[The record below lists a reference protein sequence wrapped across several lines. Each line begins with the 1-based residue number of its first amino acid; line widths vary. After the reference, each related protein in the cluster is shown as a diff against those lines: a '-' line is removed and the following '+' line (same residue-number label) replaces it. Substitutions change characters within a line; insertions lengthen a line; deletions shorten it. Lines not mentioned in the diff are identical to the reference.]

1 MNDFQETADR
11 VEIEALRGEFTDAA
25 MMRDRARLA
34 GLFTPDG
41 VLRMP
46 NVPVELVGREEIRSG
61 GERLQSQ
68 WDFFVQN
75 SHPGVI
81 RIDGDTAT
89 GRTYM
94 QEIARLLDGRS
105 GQNFAIYHDT
115 YRRTPEG
122 WKFAE
127 RVYEVRYADTTPL
140 PGSAP
145 GPDTRAHDSGGTG
158 DADRAHDSDRAH
170 GSGRADRAGDI
181 GRADRAGDSGRAPG
195 AGEAG
200 APVTRGA
207 DDFARPA
214 SAERLDR
221 AVAALRANG
230 FTAELLDDAAAA
242 RARVRDLIPE
252 GASVFTG
259 ASETLRLSG
268 IAEDIE
274 AGDRCL
280 AVRPR
285 VLTMDRAT
293 EADEIRRL
301 AATPDVFVASVA
313 AVTET
318 GSLVIA
324 SATGSQLPASAGGAA
339 KAIWVVGAQK
349 VVPDLS
355 SALRR
360 VEEHALPLETARA
373 LAAYGQPSA
382 VGRLLVLNAEPQ
394 PGRGTVLLLR
404 EAIGF

>member
-1 MNDFQETADR
+1 MNDFQEIADR

-34 GLFTPDG
+34 ALFTPDG
-41 VLRMP
+41 ALRMP
-46 NVPVELVGREEIRSG
+46 NIPVELIGRKEIRTG

-75 SHPGVI
+75 SHPGTI

-94 QEIARLLDGRS
+94 HEVARLLDGRS
-105 GQNFAIYHDT
+105 GLNFAIYHDT

-122 WKFAE
+122 WRFAE
-127 RVYEVRYADTTPL
+127 RVYEVRYEDTTPL
-140 PGSAP
+140 AGSAP
-145 GPDTRAHDSGGTG
+145 GPDAQAHGPGEAG
-158 DADRAHDSDRAH
+158 DA
-170 GSGRADRAGDI
+170 
-181 GRADRAGDSGRAPG
+181 GRAP
-195 AGEAG
+195 ATGEAG
-200 APVTRGA
+200 ASATQAA
-207 DDFARPA
+207 DDFGAPA
-214 SAERLDR
+214 SAEQLDR
-221 AVAALRANG
+221 AIAALRANG

-242 RARVRDLIPE
+242 RARIKDLIPE

-268 IAEDIE
+268 IAQDIE
-274 AGDRCL
+274 TGDRYE

-293 EADEIRRL
+293 ESDQIRRL
-301 AATPDVFVASVA
+301 VATPDVFVASVA

-324 SATGSQLPASAGGAA
+324 SASGSQLPASAGGAA
-339 KAIWVVGAQK
+339 RAIWVVGAQK

-355 SALRR
+355 TALRR
-360 VEEHALPLETARA
+360 LEEHALPLETERA
-373 LAAYGQPSA
+373 QAVYGQPSA
-382 VGRLLVLNAEPQ
+382 VNRLLVLNAEPQ